1 MTLEEGLKLYKET
14 PDAVLLDVRSQEEF
28 AGGHLDGGINMPI
41 NRLAKIDI
49 DKSRPIFIYC
59 LSGARA
65 GRAEKF
71 LKSIGYNATNIGG
84 IAGYEGN
91 LVF

>member
-1 MTLEEGLKLYKET
+1 MTLQEGLKLYNET
-14 PDAVLLDVRSQEEF
+14 ENALLLDVRSQEEY
-28 AGGHLDGGINMPI
+28 AGGHLDGSVNVPI
-41 NRLAKIDI
+41 NRLALFKE
-49 DKSRPIFIYC
+49 DKERPIFIYC

-71 LKSIGYNATNIGG
+71 LKSLGYNATNIGG
-84 IAGYEGN
+84 ISGYEGN